1 MSLKMLIIRKIITFY
16 NYNMTLKKYKKKMMK
31 FKKKMKK
38 KFKI

>member
-16 NYNMTLKKYKKKMMK
+16 NYNMMLKKYKKKMMK

>member
-16 NYNMTLKKYKKKMMK
+16 NYNRMLKKYKKKMMK